1 MFNFFFFNSCFF
13 SYSFFEYMFIVY
25 IQISVF
31 LSQHWRESVQNT
43 YWEYA
48 PITRKC
54 NWMRASTRHLD
65 HRWAKF
71 VIDFQKEESFF
82 SPKISKYW
90 NDTEDNFPNSLWR
103 NMHIRRICNKSKMR
117 MHRAS
122 PENEYKKLNGVISCV
137 LKLWYTWLHHA
148 KDSINM

>member
-1 MFNFFFFNSCFF
+1 MFFLLFFFWIHVHCL
-13 SYSFFEYMFIVY
+13 YSN
-25 IQISVF
+25 ISLLVTA
-31 LSQHWRESVQNT
+31 LTWKSVQNT

-82 SPKISKYW
+82 FPKISKYW

-103 NMHIRRICNKSKMR
+103 NMHICRSCNKSKMR